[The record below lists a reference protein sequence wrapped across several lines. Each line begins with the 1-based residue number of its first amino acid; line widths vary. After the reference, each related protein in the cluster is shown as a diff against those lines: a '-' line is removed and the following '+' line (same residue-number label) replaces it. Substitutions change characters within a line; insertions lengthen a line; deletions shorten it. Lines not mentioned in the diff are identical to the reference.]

1 MVDTAGHGAGV
12 GLGFPQRF
20 LLVVTLATCVVCGG
34 PGATDRSVSDSAADS
49 LDLELLL
56 PSRVRAGAPV
66 PIRLR
71 VRNRTGRSLDL
82 YLLGRT
88 TTFDVVITGVG
99 GEEVWRRLEDEVI
112 PAIVHLRP
120 LAPAEPLEAEAV
132 WDQHT
137 KGGKRVAPGEYTVR
151 GILLVE
157 GEPLATPPA
166 PLRIDPE

>member
-1 MVDTAGHGAGV
+1 M
-12 GLGFPQRF
+12 
-20 LLVVTLATCVVCGG
+20 
-34 PGATDRSVSDSAADS
+34 SDSATDS
-49 LDLELLL
+49 LDLELQL
-56 PSRVRAGAPV
+56 PARVRAGAPV

-88 TTFDVVITGVG
+88 TTFDVVIAGSG
-99 GEEVWRRLEDEVI
+99 GKVVWRRLEDEII
-112 PAIVHLRP
+112 PAIVHLHP

-151 GILLVE
+151 GLLLVE
-157 GEPLATPPA
+157 GEPLETPPA
-166 PLRIDPE
+166 TLRIDPD